1 MVGRFS
7 LKGSQKAIRYLNDDG
22 VLYFVFDDVFTYI
35 KKKDADINELNDL
48 LNLIEGKYL
57 NTYEPDGLIYR
68 NEAYIIGEKQ
78 EKVVCISKYGIIS
91 IKDVDEYYDIN
102 KLLTLIEY
110 INSNF

>member
-1 MVGRFS
+1 MVGRFN

-35 KKKDADINELNDL
+35 KKKDDDINELNDL

-78 EKVVCISKYGIIS
+78 EKVVCISKYGINS
-91 IKDVDEYYDIN
+91 IKDIDEYYDIN

-110 INSNF
+110 INNNL

>member
-91 IKDVDEYYDIN
+91 IKDVDEYIDIN
-102 KLLTLIEY
+102 KLLSLIEY

>member
-91 IKDVDEYYDIN
+91 IKDIDEYIDIN